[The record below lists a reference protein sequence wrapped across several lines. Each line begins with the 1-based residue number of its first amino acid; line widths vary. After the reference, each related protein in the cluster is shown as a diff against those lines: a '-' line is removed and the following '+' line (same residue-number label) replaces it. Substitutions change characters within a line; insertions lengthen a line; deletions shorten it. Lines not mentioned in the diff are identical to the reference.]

1 MRMKN
6 YHGVTF
12 IKNFHQRIKF
22 SISEIL
28 SATVRGEFYAIG
40 SECVK
45 CIFRFLDCCVDI
57 GEGQR
62 GAE

>member
-12 IKNFHQRIKF
+12 IKNFHQRVKF

-28 SATVRGEFYAIG
+28 TSTVRGEFYAVG

-45 CIFRFLDCCVDI
+45 SIFSFFDCSVDI
-57 GEGQR
+57 RQWQ
-62 GAE
+62 